1 MAAGLSRE
9 FVGGCS
15 AGNPRLS
22 QRGSRFPRRI
32 IRACKLCILAYS
44 LPRTR
49 SQLFISHLNRLS
61 KKLPSLLSS
70 IRRIVQT
77 RGHSCALPHGQ
88 AAVGSRLNSVG
99 PLLHAGAHP
108 PNERE

>member
-44 LPRTR
+44 LY
-49 SQLFISHLNRLS
+49 LS
-61 KKLPSLLSS
+61 VLITTDKIAAFYQPFKSVVQKITLTA
-70 IRRIVQT
+70 IVNKA
-77 RGHSCALPHGQ
+77 H
-88 AAVGSRLNSVG
+88 NS
-99 PLLHAGAHP
+99 
-108 PNERE
+108 N